1 MTEYPTEER
10 YIVIHCAA
18 TRPDVDVTAEQIR
31 RYHRDVRGW
40 SDIGY
45 HKFIRRSG
53 LVEDGRDMPGY
64 GAHARGTT
72 PFGPMNLVGIG
83 VCLAGGLDEKGRP
96 SGDHYTREQ
105 WIALR
110 ETVANLMEVHRIPPD
125 RVLGHRDVIND
136 PAFQSPDGP
145 KACPCFSVR
154 DWMQRTGIVSPPPKP
169 EPIDPGPVE
178 VPDIHVVVAGDTY
191 WRLSR
196 NYGVPLDILSAL
208 NDRFPELH
216 PGDEVRL
223 S

>member
-1 MTEYPTEER
+1 MMTEYPTEER

-18 TRPDVDVTAEQIR
+18 TRPDADITAEQIR
-31 RYHRDVRGW
+31 RYHKSKGW
-40 SDIGY
+40 RDIGY

-110 ETVANLMEVHRIPPD
+110 ETVTNLMEVHRIPPD

-145 KACPCFSVR
+145 KACPCFSVQ
-154 DWMQRTGIVSPPPKP
+154 DWMQRTGIAAPPPAP
-169 EPIDPGPVE
+169 EPIEPGPVV
-178 VPDIHVVVAGDTY
+178 VPTVHEVVAGDTY

-196 NYGVPLDILSAL
+196 NYGISLDILSAL
-208 NDRFPELH
+208 NPDFPILH

-223 S
+223 T